1 MVQTKHVLPTC
12 IGTHQIMQFGTKS
25 HQSHAKFDDRW
36 PRDVVGRREAAGEN
50 FGLRTSAGADPSSLS
65 QLSQDKDHL
74 RELLTFAVLTH
85 FRKIRPGSGSTFAN
99 YGPGIIMLPTCTL
112 HVLS

>member
-1 MVQTKHVLPTC
+1 MI
-12 IGTHQIMQFGTKS
+12 IG
-25 HQSHAKFDDRW
+25 A
-36 PRDVVGRREAAGEN
+36 RDVVGRREAAGEN

-99 YGPGIIMLPTCTL
+99 YGPGVRVSIMRPTTLSALCLSTLPPF
-112 HVLS
+112 

>member
-1 MVQTKHVLPTC
+1 ML
-12 IGTHQIMQFGTKS
+12 S
-25 HQSHAKFDDRW
+25 AAE
-36 PRDVVGRREAAGEN
+36 RREAAGEN

-85 FRKIRPGSGSTFAN
+85 FRKIRPGSVSTFAN
-99 YGPGIIMLPTCTL
+99 YGPGADPEKPDLK
-112 HVLS
+112 LSR